1 MADKK
6 VTALTS
12 IGTGIAAADVW
23 MVIDDVSGTPTN
35 KKMAVQDFTRY
46 LPSPL
51 GFSQAAQALTAAGA
65 VNTTTAITT
74 VVTSAAIA
82 LTLVDGLAGQL
93 KFITMVTQSGTAT
106 LTPTTLNGYSTIAFS
121 TDGDSVLLLFIDATH
136 GWSIISN
143 QGCTLA

>member
-6 VTALTS
+6 ITALTS

-23 MVIDDVSGTPTN
+23 MVIDDPTGTPTN

-51 GFSQAAQALTAAGA
+51 GFAQAPQALTAAGA
-65 VNTTTAITT
+65 VNVTAAITT
-74 VVTSAAIA
+74 IATSGAIA
-82 LTLVDGLAGQL
+82 LTMIDGIAGQL

-106 LTPTTLNGYSTIAFS
+106 LTPTTLNGYATIAFN

>member
-6 VTALTS
+6 ITALTD

-35 KKMAVQDFTRY
+35 KKMEVQNFTRY

-65 VNTTTAITT
+65 VNTTAAITT
-74 VVTSAAIA
+74 IVTSEAIA

-106 LTPTTLNGYSTIAFS
+106 LTPTTLNGYATIAFN

>member
-6 VTALTS
+6 ITALTD

-23 MVIDDVSGTPTN
+23 MVIDDVAGTPTN

-51 GFSQAAQALTAAGA
+51 GFAQAPQALTAAGA
-65 VNTTTAITT
+65 VNITTAITT
-74 VVTSAAIA
+74 VVTSGTIA
-82 LTLVDGLAGQL
+82 LTLIDGLAGQL
-93 KFITMVTQSGTAT
+93 KFITMVTYGGVAT
-106 LTPTTLNGYSTIAFS
+106 LTPTTLNGYSTIAFGV
-121 TDGDSVLLLFIDATH
+121 DGDSVLLLFIDATH

>member
-35 KKMAVQDFTRY
+35 KKVAVQDFTRY

-51 GFSQAAQALTAAGA
+51 GFSQAPQALTAAGA
-65 VNTTTAITT
+65 VNITAAITT
-74 VVTSAAIA
+74 IATSGAIA
-82 LTLVDGLAGQL
+82 LTLIDGIAGQL

-106 LTPTTLNGYSTIAFS
+106 LTPSTLNGKSTIAFD

>member
-6 VTALTS
+6 ITALTD
-12 IGTGIAAADVW
+12 IGTGIASDDIW
-23 MVIDDVSGTPTN
+23 MVIDDVAGTPTN
-35 KKMAVQDFTRY
+35 KKMEVQNFTRY

-51 GFSQAAQALTAAGA
+51 GFAQAPQALTAAGA
-65 VNTTTAITT
+65 VNVTAAITT
-74 VVTSAAIA
+74 IATSGAIA
-82 LTLVDGLAGQL
+82 LSLIDGIAGQL

-106 LTPTTLNGYSTIAFS
+106 LTPDTLNGKSTIAFVA
-121 TDGDSVLLLFIDATH
+121 DGNSVLLLFVSAAH

>member
-6 VTALTS
+6 ITALTD

-23 MVIDDVSGTPTN
+23 MVIDDVAGTPTN
-35 KKMAVQDFTRY
+35 KKMSVQNFTRY

-51 GFSQAAQALTAAGA
+51 GFSQSPQALTAAGA
-65 VNTTTAITT
+65 VNITTAITT
-74 VVTSAAIA
+74 VVTSGTIA
-82 LTLVDGLAGQL
+82 LTLIDGLAGQL
-93 KFITMVTQSGTAT
+93 KFITMVTYGGVAT
-106 LTPTTLNGYSTIAFS
+106 LTPTTLNGYSTIAFN

>member
-35 KKMAVQDFTRY
+35 KKVAVQDFTRY

-51 GFSQAAQALTAAGA
+51 GFSQAPQALTAAGA
-65 VNTTTAITT
+65 VNITAAITT
-74 VVTSAAIA
+74 IATSGAIA
-82 LTLVDGLAGQL
+82 LTLIDGIAGQL

-106 LTPTTLNGYSTIAFS
+106 LTPTTLNGKSTIAFIA
-121 TDGDSVLLLFIDATH
+121 DGDSVLLLFVNATH
-136 GWSIISN
+136 GWSIIAN
-143 QGCTLA
+143 NGCTLA